1 MLPNYVAVSVYHV
14 SIQGVG
20 PLTTT
25 IQYRKIT
32 VDIQCITHWGEI
44 VFGGALLLSSCCDF
58 DRIFLQ
64 LSYFRNMILISVSAQ
79 VPESSNASSE
89 LF

>member
-44 VFGGALLLSSCCDF
+44 VFEKALPLSHNFSSIIILSQHDF
-58 DRIFLQ
+58 DQ
-64 LSYFRNMILISVSAQ
+64 YFS
-79 VPESSNASSE
+79 
-89 LF
+89 